1 MNKRNPFTSKINFST
16 GCVEMI
22 HGAGGKASTQLVDQ
36 LFIPA
41 FDNPMLDQQSD
52 QAKIILPAGNVV
64 VATDSH
70 VVTPLFFPGGNI
82 GSLAVHGTVNDVS
95 MSGAKPLYLTAGFI
109 LEEGFPL
116 KDLKIIVDSMAQAAK
131 DAGVAI
137 VTGDTKVVEKG
148 KADGVF
154 INTAGIGVVAEGID
168 LSVNKIKPGDKIL
181 ISGSMGDHGVCILS
195 KRANLGFESTI
206 SSDSASLN
214 GLVENI
220 INEVPE
226 VSYMRDPTRGGVSA
240 VLNEIAFQC
249 GVGMCLEET
258 ELPIKEA
265 VRSACE
271 LLGLDPLYVANEG
284 KLIAFCPAE
293 YADKLLQCMQQH
305 PLGKDAAIIGD
316 VTEDANGF
324 VQLNTAFGGS
334 RVVDWIN
341 GEQLPR
347 IC

>member
-1 MNKRNPFTSKINFST
+1 MTKRNPFTSKINFDC
-16 GCVEMI
+16 GRVEMI
-22 HGAGGKASTQLVDQ
+22 HGAGGKASTQLVEQ
-36 LFIPA
+36 LFIHA
-41 FDNPMLDQQSD
+41 FDNSILDQQSD
-52 QAKIILPAGNVV
+52 QAKISLPAGNVV

-70 VVTPLFFPGGNI
+70 VITPLFFPGGNI

-95 MSGAKPLYLTAGFI
+95 MSGARPLYLTAGFI

-116 KDLKIIVDSMAQAAK
+116 KELKIIVDSMAQAAR
-131 DAGVAI
+131 DAGVVI
-137 VTGDTKVVEKG
+137 VTGDTKVVDKG

-154 INTAGIGVVAEGID
+154 INTAGIGVVPDGID

-195 KRANLGFESTI
+195 KRASLGFDSSI
-206 SSDSASLN
+206 ASDSAALHD
-214 GLVENI
+214 LVSAI
-220 INEVPE
+220 IKETPE
-226 VSYMRDPTRGGVSA
+226 IRYMRDPTRGGVAA
-240 VLNEIAFQC
+240 VLNEIACQR
-249 GVGMCLEET
+249 GVGICLDEAA
-258 ELPIKEA
+258 LPIKQT

-284 KLIAFCPAE
+284 KLIAFCPPEQAE
-293 YADKLLQCMQQH
+293 KLLRCMQKH
-305 PLGKDAAIIGD
+305 SLGKDAAIIGE
-316 VTEDANGF
+316 VTKDENCF
-324 VQLNTAFGGS
+324 VQLNTMFGGR